1 MPRKLSPEALAKREA
16 VQNRTTEEVYQDAV
30 KRGLESDVAAER
42 VAAIKAYADERNPG
56 IIEMKDKVKQA
67 EDRAAKA
74 EASLAAVTAERDTAQ
89 AILVI
94 AIQSALQGSA
104 AKAELAALKT
114 NFDARVADARKELVS
129 EAQAHEWKALRAE
142 NATKDRVAEAESKF
156 DKAGLQLLLDEMKKI
171 VEQYKVPEPALAT
184 LPKGISSLI
193 LTCWNHSPA
202 YATVA
207 LAYARYTEP
216 TEEFKQQLYRVLAT
230 GLPVVPTVV
239 MPAWNDEKGEPRY
252 VYPEAAVIP
261 NLAERREVLTKKAI
275 EFGCLQEVQARIDEE
290 SAVILGNQRQEQ
302 LESLYRQEADLRKR
316 GYGVSPIGV
325 EEKPQVID
333 PHTWTGY
340 IPANPPI
347 FPDHNERCSAGD
359 EDGPTRK

>member
-1 MPRKLSPEALAKREA
+1 MPRALTPEQLAKREA
-16 VQNRTTEEVYQDAV
+16 EAAKPLQQVYEEAVKKGLTSSSASERTQALAQAGAMLTPTLGELRAKIKELEDAREAAEDALKTVTTEH
-30 KRGLESDVAAER
+30 
-42 VAAIKAYADERNPG
+42 
-56 IIEMKDKVKQA
+56 
-67 EDRAAKA
+67 
-74 EASLAAVTAERDTAQ
+74 DTAQ

-94 AIQSALQGSA
+94 ALQSALQGSA

-114 NFDARVADARKELVS
+114 DFDARVADARKELVS

-239 MPAWNDEKGEPRY
+239 MPAWNDE
-252 VYPEAAVIP
+252 
-261 NLAERREVLTKKAI
+261 
-275 EFGCLQEVQARIDEE
+275 
-290 SAVILGNQRQEQ
+290 
-302 LESLYRQEADLRKR
+302 
-316 GYGVSPIGV
+316 
-325 EEKPQVID
+325 
-333 PHTWTGY
+333 
-340 IPANPPI
+340 
-347 FPDHNERCSAGD
+347 
-359 EDGPTRK
+359 

>member
-1 MPRKLSPEALAKREA
+1 MPRKSKADELREKF
-16 VQNRTTEEVYQDAV
+16 E
-30 KRGLESDVAAER
+30 
-42 VAAIKAYADERNPG
+42 AAIDKGLTSDSAGERTAALKAAADMLNPNLG
-56 IIEMKDKVKQA
+56 ELQKQIKQA

-74 EASLAAVTAERDTAQ
+74 ESALKTVTAERDTTQ

-104 AKAELAALKT
+104 AKAELAELRT
-114 NFDARVADARKELVS
+114 NFAAKISEARTELVS

-171 VEQYKVPEPALAT
+171 VEQYKVPEPVLTT
-184 LPKGISSLI
+184 LPKGISSLF
-193 LTCWNHSPA
+193 LTAWGYTPA

-216 TEEFKQQLYRVLAT
+216 TSEFKEQLYRMLST
-230 GLPVVPTVV
+230 GLLPVVPTVV

-252 VYPEAAVIP
+252 IYPETTAIP
-261 NLAERREVLTKKAI
+261 NLAERREVLTKMAVK
-275 EFGCLQEVQARIDEE
+275 FGCGCLEEVQARIDEE
-290 SAVILGNQRQEQ
+290 RAVILGNQRQEQ

-325 EEKPQVID
+325 EEKPQIID
-333 PHTWTGY
+333 PHGFTGF

-347 FPDHNERCSAGD
+347 FPDYNERRSDGD
-359 EDGPTRK
+359 NDGPTRREER